1 MKKYILEIISVFVL
15 IVFLIAF
22 PRSTETT
29 IYLTGGVEPV
39 GEVWIA
45 DIEINGQKDSLK
57 TYPLS
62 GKWEYINENIVYVP
76 SDSQDED
83 MLELCFNNA
92 KSVRITFWKHDWSGG
107 LGIYDGDEYTEL
119 NLCDQTGSVVYDV
132 KNIKPVMLESENLI
146 VSILSLGILLILLLC
161 IDKKHRESKQNNWGL
176 VVINT
181 VVFCRIADAFNMI
194 GYMLFALFMMY
205 FLFVKSKV
213 QNHRFYYI
221 TLAVS
226 FVYSLYQFANPY
238 LPDSKSVMG
247 ILFLLLVFYSLEIG
261 IEKVWSRYIVIAIT
275 PILCFFMIECISNV
289 NISQLKGSM
298 IVLGIVI
305 TSIFLFITVN
315 VICFKNLGWYLS
327 FLSAFVIS
335 VGNYYVIQFKKY
347 ALTFGDLMQLKT
359 GMAVAGDY
367 QYYLSNEIVYG
378 FLILIVLISLVH
390 FYIPA
395 EPLTVVKV
403 KKRMFTGII
412 MLFLQLGV
420 VRFIDFQQTFHVAWD
435 NWDTTQTYSK
445 YGFLVSFITS
455 VQRMNIEEPDGY
467 SKEKAENILNK
478 YTSDIIEGEE
488 EKPVIIAIMNES
500 LSDLNDL
507 GSLGETE
514 DVMWYLNSM
523 DDFLEKGK
531 TFMSVRGGGTCNSE
545 FEFLTGNS
553 MGFFKDL
560 YPYTQ
565 YSFNEIPSLTN
576 ELKNLGYKTVAMHP
590 ASATNYRRQGVYKE
604 MGFDEFYSI
613 DSYDDKYEKVFLDR
627 ISDGDNYREIIKRL
641 ENSNKDEPLFI
652 FNVTIQNHGDY
663 DMAQFNPSYERI
675 KIDSDLEQYDS
686 AWMYLSLIKE
696 SNNALKYLVD
706 ELRKIDRPIILCV
719 FGDHQPGCLSTEFEE
734 QIFEW
739 DQTQSEL
746 ANQQR
751 YYMTPYFIW
760 ANYSV
765 NEPVTGKDGQ
775 VSSPNYLAA
784 KLLKYAG
791 LKTTNWFDFLYEMQ
805 QHVPVINSF
814 GYMGDDEIWHDM
826 DEQNSYTKWI
836 HDYRILQYYQ
846 VIQKK

>member
-1 MKKYILEIISVFVL
+1 M
-15 IVFLIAF
+15 
-22 PRSTETT
+22 
-29 IYLTGGVEPV
+29 
-39 GEVWIA
+39 
-45 DIEINGQKDSLK
+45 
-57 TYPLS
+57 
-62 GKWEYINENIVYVP
+62 
-76 SDSQDED
+76 
-83 MLELCFNNA
+83 
-92 KSVRITFWKHDWSGG
+92 
-107 LGIYDGDEYTEL
+107 
-119 NLCDQTGSVVYDV
+119 
-132 KNIKPVMLESENLI
+132 
-146 VSILSLGILLILLLC
+146 
-161 IDKKHRESKQNNWGL
+161 
-176 VVINT
+176 
-181 VVFCRIADAFNMI
+181 
-194 GYMLFALFMMY
+194 
-205 FLFVKSKV
+205 
-213 QNHRFYYI
+213 
-221 TLAVS
+221 
-226 FVYSLYQFANPY
+226 
-238 LPDSKSVMG
+238 
-247 ILFLLLVFYSLEIG
+247 
-261 IEKVWSRYIVIAIT
+261 
-275 PILCFFMIECISNV
+275 
-289 NISQLKGSM
+289 
-298 IVLGIVI
+298 
-305 TSIFLFITVN
+305 
-315 VICFKNLGWYLS
+315 S

-347 ALTFGDLMQLKT
+347 ALTFGDLMQFKT

-488 EKPVIIAIMNES
+488 GKPVIIAIMNES

-627 ISDGDNYREIIKRL
+627 ISDEDNYREIIKRL